1 MKIKK
6 AQQTDNTITL
16 TLPNDI
22 QKITEAARESYYYL
36 KNIGEFYKDEVSL
49 PENYDSYMYEEG
61 GKKITMLQEE
71 FILLENRLYENYS
84 AALGTKLK
92 YNKDLIA
99 TVVDY
104 LMLKERMDNL
114 QLATLQFLYSN
125 KNALIDELVKDN
137 EKLAEISKL
146 HTHKIQLTEAFD
158 HSMDAD
164 KFVDYKIQFS
174 ISKWE
179 KKYSKK
185 NVYPIIIRIIDH
197 DYLLKRQRKQ
207 IAKQQETQTKLIKHL
222 ASKEQNENIEKLVDS
237 NSLIHKF
244 LRRMNNNIL
253 VLGVSG
259 IVFIAVLLFLY
270 LSGLIKL

>member
-259 IVFIAVLLFLY
+259 IVFIAVLLFLF